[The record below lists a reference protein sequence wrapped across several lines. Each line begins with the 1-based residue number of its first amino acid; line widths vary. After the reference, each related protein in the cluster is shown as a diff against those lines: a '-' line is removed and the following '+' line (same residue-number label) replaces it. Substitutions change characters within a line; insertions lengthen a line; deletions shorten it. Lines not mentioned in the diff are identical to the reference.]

1 MTPSQLQF
9 SHPITGK
16 AADIISQECEP
27 IECNRNRYERCT
39 LSYPPITYV
48 IRVHLPNT
56 SVDAARAQQLLCT
69 IKLYVSLCNYC
80 NNNNGADRR
89 ANDGLHSVLSLY

>member
-16 AADIISQECEP
+16 AADIISQEYEP

-39 LSYPPITYV
+39 LSYPPITMW
-48 IRVHLPNT
+48 
-56 SVDAARAQQLLCT
+56 SVCTYLTPLLTRPVPSSCCAQ
-69 IKLYVSLCNYC
+69 
-80 NNNNGADRR
+80 
-89 ANDGLHSVLSLY
+89 

>member
-1 MTPSQLQF
+1 MY
-9 SHPITGK
+9 
-16 AADIISQECEP
+16 IIVSAHH
-27 IECNRNRYERCT
+27 
-39 LSYPPITYV
+39 YV

-80 NNNNGADRR
+80 NINNGADRR
-89 ANDGLHSVLSLY
+89 TNGLHSVLSLY